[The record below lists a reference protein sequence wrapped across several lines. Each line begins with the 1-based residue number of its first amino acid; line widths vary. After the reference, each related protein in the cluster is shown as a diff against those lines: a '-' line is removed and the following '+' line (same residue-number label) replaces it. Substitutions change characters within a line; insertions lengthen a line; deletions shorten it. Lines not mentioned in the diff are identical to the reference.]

1 MVEKFVISLSFFGV
15 EKEET
20 DGAFDGI
27 PSS

>member
-27 PSS
+27 SSS